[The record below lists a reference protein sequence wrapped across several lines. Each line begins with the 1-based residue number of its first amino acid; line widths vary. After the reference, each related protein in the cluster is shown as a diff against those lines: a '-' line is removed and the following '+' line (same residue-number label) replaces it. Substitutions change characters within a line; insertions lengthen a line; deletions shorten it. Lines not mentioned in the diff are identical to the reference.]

1 MLTDP
6 SAPGQRSMQAH
17 RRASRLS
24 SVSNL
29 ERHPGEFVI
38 GDDDE
43 LGRDP
48 RAVTILA
55 PREVPLG
62 GPRAM
67 TVNRTLPSRER
78 SMIGAWCFVD
88 HYGPTDVRTGTGM
101 VVPPHPHTGLQTVSW
116 LFDGE
121 IEHRDSVGSHA
132 LVRPGELNLMTAG
145 RGISHSEVS
154 TARTTILR
162 GVQLWLALPDAS
174 REVEPFFENHAAV
187 VTNLGDARVAVFLGS
202 VAGVTAAATTFTRT
216 VAAQIDLPPHT
227 RIDLAVDPLDEHGVL
242 VDTGS
247 VTIDRTPVAR
257 TELAFVEAGASGLTI
272 ETGGEAARLVL
283 IGGEP
288 FGEQIVMWWNF
299 VGRTHEEIVAYRAA
313 WQAEALG
320 AGELD
325 AQVPRFTSTHGDPG
339 TRTGHEY
346 TGAPLPAPELP
357 TVRLL
362 PRRR

>member
-1 MLTDP
+1 M
-6 SAPGQRSMQAH
+6 
-17 RRASRLS
+17 
-24 SVSNL
+24 SNL
-29 ERHPGEFVI
+29 EKHPTELLI

-43 LGRDP
+43 VLGSERLL
-48 RAVTILA
+48 VTILA

-67 TVNRTLPSRER
+67 TVHRTLPSRER

-88 HYGPTDVRTGTGM
+88 HYGPTDVRTNAGM

-132 LVRPGELNLMTAG
+132 FVRPGELNLMTAG

-154 TARTTILR
+154 TENTTLLH

-174 REVEPFFENHAAV
+174 REVAPFFESHTAAV
-187 VTNLGDARVAVFLGS
+187 TTLGDATITVFLGS
-202 VAGVTAAATTFTRT
+202 VAGVSAAATTFTR
-216 VAAQIDLPPHT
+216 VLAAQLDLPKRT
-227 RIDLAVDPLDEHGVL
+227 RIDLPVDPRDEHGIL
-242 VDTGS
+242 VDRGS
-247 VTIDRTPVAR
+247 VAVDGTPVAR
-257 TELAFVEAGASGLTI
+257 TELAFVEPGASTLTI
-272 ETGGEAARLVL
+272 ETGDDDTRLIL

-299 VGRTHEEIVAYRAA
+299 VGRTHDEIVAYRTA
-313 WQAEALG
+313 WQAEAIG
-320 AGELD
+320 SGEVD
-325 AQVPRFTSTHGDPG
+325 ARAPRFISTHGDPG
-339 TRTGHEY
+339 TPAGHGY
-346 TGAPLPAPELP
+346 TGSPLPAPALP

>member
-1 MLTDP
+1 M
-6 SAPGQRSMQAH
+6 
-17 RRASRLS
+17 
-24 SVSNL
+24 SNL
-29 ERHPGEFVI
+29 EKNPNELLI
-38 GDDDE
+38 GDDDDVH
-43 LGRDP
+43 GREP
-48 RAVTILA
+48 LAVAILA

-67 TVNRTLPSRER
+67 TVRRTLPSRER

-88 HYGPTDVRTGTGM
+88 HYGPTDVQTGTGM
-101 VVPPHPHTGLQTVSW
+101 LVPPHPHTGLQTVSW

-154 TARTTILR
+154 TDATTLLR
-162 GVQLWLALPDAS
+162 GVQLWLALPEAA
-174 REVEPFFENHAAV
+174 REVEPFFESHAAV
-187 VTNLGDARVAVFLGS
+187 VTTLGGASVQVFFGT
-202 VAGVTAAATTFTRT
+202 VAGVTASATTFTRV
-216 VAAQIDLPPHT
+216 VAAQIDLPRNT
-227 RIDLAVDPLDEHGVL
+227 RIELAVDPRDEHGVL

-247 VTIDRTPVAR
+247 VTIDGTPVAR
-257 TELAFVEAGASGLTI
+257 TELAFVEAGASGI
-272 ETGGEAARLVL
+272 AIATGDDDARLIL

-299 VGRTHEEIVAYRAA
+299 VGRTHEEIVAFRAA
-313 WQAEALG
+313 WQAEAIG
-320 AGELD
+320 DGDLD
-325 AQVPRFTSTHGDPG
+325 ARDARFTSTHGDPG
-339 TRTGHEY
+339 TRDAHGY
-346 TGAPLPAPELP
+346 SGAPLPAPALP